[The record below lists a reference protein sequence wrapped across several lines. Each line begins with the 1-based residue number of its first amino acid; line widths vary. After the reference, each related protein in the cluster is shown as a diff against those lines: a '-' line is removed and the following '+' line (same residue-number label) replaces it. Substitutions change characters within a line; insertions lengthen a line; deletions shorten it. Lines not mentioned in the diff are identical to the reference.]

1 MVPRSVLGEAKRG
14 EAASLLPTLLVYRPF
29 SRISITC
36 WGVGVGGAKRGE
48 AASLPQHSPTGSTN
62 VREDQGWLAAAKP
75 APPTN
80 PDLNEHKVAVGELV
94 AWWRRAKRAPPPSN
108 QFSDSYLV
116 ST

>member
-1 MVPRSVLGEAKRG
+1 MGGS
-14 EAASLLPTLLVYRPF
+14 
-29 SRISITC
+29 
-36 WGVGVGGAKRGE
+36 VGGAKRGE

-94 AWWRRAKRAPPPSN
+94 AWWGREKKRSFASPFPPSC
-108 QFSDSYLV
+108 LAV
-116 ST
+116 SQDNSNVD